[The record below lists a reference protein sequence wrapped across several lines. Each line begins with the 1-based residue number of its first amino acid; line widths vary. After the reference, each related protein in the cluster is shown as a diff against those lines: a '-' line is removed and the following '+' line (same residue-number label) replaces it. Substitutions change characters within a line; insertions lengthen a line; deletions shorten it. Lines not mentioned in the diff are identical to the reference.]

1 MVSTMFKTT
10 IENSSL
16 NFRKHETRPH
26 YGAEMSGF
34 TARLSFL
41 LNAHITCEYLVQDH
55 GNAPLS
61 AGSAFTRSHTAYNS
75 QITNGI
81 SCPISNEHH
90 AQILM
95 WSVLFI
101 NNLTLRSL
109 FISCHDIAAW
119 INFWLAQLSV
129 CFNVQDERVAF
140 SSIPLQNTPTLEA
153 IHTPIIKSKYCSF
166 PSSQFKFVKSQTS
179 LLKSFRGTRFNG
191 TS

>member
-1 MVSTMFKTT
+1 MELSV
-10 IENSSL
+10 
-16 NFRKHETRPH
+16 
-26 YGAEMSGF
+26 
-34 TARLSFL
+34 ARLSFL
-41 LNAHITCEYLVQDH
+41 LNALITCEYLVQDH
-55 GNAPLS
+55 GNTPLS
-61 AGSAFTRSHTAYNS
+61 AGSAFTRSHTAYDS

-109 FISCHDIAAW
+109 FISCHDIATW

-129 CFNVQDERVAF
+129 CFNVQDERIAF
-140 SSIPLQNTPTLEA
+140 SPIPLQN
-153 IHTPIIKSKYCSF
+153 TPIIKSKYCSF
-166 PSSQFKFVKSQTS
+166 PSSQFKFVKSQKS

>member
-1 MVSTMFKTT
+1 
-10 IENSSL
+10 
-16 NFRKHETRPH
+16 
-26 YGAEMSGF
+26 MSGF

-41 LNAHITCEYLVQDH
+41 LNAHIRCEYLVQDH

-61 AGSAFTRSHTAYNS
+61 ASSAFTRSHTAYDS

-101 NNLTLRSL
+101 NNLTLRSI

-129 CFNVQDERVAF
+129 CFNVQDERIAF
-140 SSIPLQNTPTLEA
+140 SPIPLQNTPTLRLY
-153 IHTPIIKSKYCSF
+153 IRRSLNPSIFLSRHHKSN
-166 PSSQFKFVKSQTS
+166 S
-179 LLKSFRGTRFNG
+179 LKVRKASLRAFGAQDLMVLHNMHSN
-191 TS
+191 

>member
-1 MVSTMFKTT
+1 MHTSRVNTWYRITETHRSARAQPSHGLTRHMTHRSLMVSVV
-10 IENSSL
+10 
-16 NFRKHETRPH
+16 H
-26 YGAEMSGF
+26 
-34 TARLSFL
+34 
-41 LNAHITCEYLVQDH
+41 
-55 GNAPLS
+55 
-61 AGSAFTRSHTAYNS
+61 
-75 QITNGI
+75 
-81 SCPISNEHH
+81 PISNEHH

-119 INFWLAQLSV
+119 INFWLAQLSI

-140 SSIPLQNTPTLEA
+140 SPIPLQNTPTLEA

-166 PSSQFKFVKSQTS
+166 PSSQFKFVKRQKS